1 MCSLMEIRYSKIA
14 QKTIESYDRPT
25 KQRIKAGIEGLTKT
39 PPEGD
44 IKQMQ
49 GYTDGRLR
57 LRVGKYRIV
66 YKYDR
71 EGNMEILLILDVDSR
86 GDIYKR
92 R

>member
-1 MCSLMEIRYSKIA
+1 MEIRYSKIA

>member
-1 MCSLMEIRYSKIA
+1 MEIRYSKSA
-14 QKTIESYDRPT
+14 QKAIESYDRPT
-25 KQRIKAGIEGLTKT
+25 KQRIKAGIEGLTQK
-39 PPEGD
+39 PPVGD

-49 GYTDGRLR
+49 GYTDGRHR

-66 YKYDR
+66 YRYDLD
-71 EGNMEILLILDVDSR
+71 GTMEILLIMDVDSR

>member
-1 MCSLMEIRYSKIA
+1 MEIRYSKSA
-14 QKTIESYDRPT
+14 QKAIESYDRPA
-25 KQRIKAGIEGLTKT
+25 KQQIKAGIEGLTEK

-49 GYTDGRLR
+49 GYTDGRQR

-66 YKYDR
+66 YRYDLY
-71 EGNMEILLILDVDSR
+71 GAMEILLIMDVDSR